1 MFKSCLRYPICVLL
15 WVVVL
20 MSGGSSLFRELYG
33 IYSGRLPARSLFW
46 SCAWIAFVVSAAVLW
61 AIDADA
67 MMYPREKLS
76 NKDSK
81 QFVATAFFTLLGTK
95 RRPHSGHSN

>member
-1 MFKSCLRYPICVLL
+1 MFKSYLRYPICVLL

-20 MSGGSSLFRELYG
+20 TSSGSSLFRELYG
-33 IYSGRLPARSLFW
+33 IYSGALPARSLFW

-61 AIDADA
+61 AIEPDAI
-67 MMYPREKLS
+67 MYPGEKLS

-81 QFVATAFFTLLGTK
+81 QFVVTSFFTFLGTK
-95 RRPHSGHSN
+95 RRPH